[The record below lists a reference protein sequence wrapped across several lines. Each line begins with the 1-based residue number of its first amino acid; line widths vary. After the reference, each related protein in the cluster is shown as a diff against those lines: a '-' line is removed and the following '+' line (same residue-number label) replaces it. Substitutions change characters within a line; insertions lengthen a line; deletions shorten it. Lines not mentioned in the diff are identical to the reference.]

1 MLDSAAVR
9 ILWRYVSARFL
20 SSLAATLTVLVLLIV
35 VIELMLDLDRIVES
49 KEGLAAV
56 FLKII
61 SSYLLQY
68 LVPAAALVAA
78 FFSIGTAA
86 RSREIT
92 ALKAGGVSP
101 LVALIPILAMGALL
115 AGASVLL
122 LDTVSVTASQ
132 ALRRRAD
139 DAGDLRL
146 RKGTFWYHSGRFIY
160 NFADGDARTLHE
172 VVVFEL
178 DERNRLLRRLAADE
192 ASVLEGRRWLLH
204 GATIHHFDP
213 DRPGEPPRVERGA
226 EIALDLAREPNPAL
240 LRKEVA
246 ALSVADLRRLVED
259 RAQHGR
265 DTTRA
270 SALLHTRLS
279 EPMSALLFSLLAIPL
294 GLRVE
299 QTKSLSRGA
308 LQAVLLL
315 FLYYLAR
322 DTAANLALE
331 GVLPATAPWGVL
343 ALFGAGGAASL
354 ARSPR

>member
-9 ILWRYVSARFL
+9 TLWRYVLARFL
-20 SSLAATLTVLVLLIV
+20 SALAATLTILVLLIV
-35 VIELMLDLDRIVES
+35 VIELMLDLDLIIES
-49 KEGLAAV
+49 KQGFSAI
-56 FLKII
+56 FLNII

-68 LVPAAALVAA
+68 LVPASALIAA
-78 FFSIGTAA
+78 FFSLGSAA
-86 RSREIT
+86 RSREII
-92 ALKAGGVSP
+92 AMKAGGVSP
-101 LVALIPILAMGALL
+101 LVAAVPILAMGALL
-115 AGASVLL
+115 AGASVVLS
-122 LDTVSVTASQ
+122 DTLSVPASQ
-132 ALRRRAD
+132 ALRRQAD

-178 DERNRLLRRLAADE
+178 DERNRLVRRLSAPV
-192 ASVLEGRRWLLH
+192 ASVAEGRRWLLH
-204 GATIHHFDP
+204 GATVHHFDP
-213 DRPGEPPRVERGA
+213 GRPGEPPRVERGA
-226 EIALDLAREPNPAL
+226 EITLDLAREPSPAL

-246 ALSVADLRRLVED
+246 ALSVADLRRLVEE
-259 RAQHGR
+259 RARHGR

-279 EPMSALLFSLLAIPL
+279 EPMSVLLFALLAIPL

-308 LQAVLLL
+308 LQAVLLI
-315 FLYYLAR
+315 FLYYLTR

-331 GVLPATAPWGVL
+331 GVLPAAAPWGVL
-343 ALFGAGGAASL
+343 AVFGAGGAASF

>member
-9 ILWRYVSARFL
+9 ILWRYVLGRFL
-20 SSLAATLTVLVLLIV
+20 SSLAATVAILVLLIV

-49 KEGLAAV
+49 KAGLSAV
-56 FLKII
+56 FLKIL

-68 LVPAAALVAA
+68 LVPAAALVGA

-86 RSREIT
+86 RSREVT

-101 LVALIPILAMGALL
+101 LVASLPILAVGALL

-122 LDTVSVTASQ
+122 SDTVSVTASQ
-132 ALRRRAD
+132 ALRRRTD
-139 DAGDLRL
+139 EAGDLRL

-160 NFADGDARTLHE
+160 NFADGDGRTLHE

-192 ASVLEGRRWLLH
+192 ASVTEGRRWLLR
-204 GATIHHFDP
+204 GATVHHFDP
-213 DRPGEPPRVERGA
+213 DRPGEPPRVERGV
-226 EIALDLAREPNPAL
+226 ETSLDLAREPNPAL

-246 ALSVADLRRLVED
+246 ALSTADLLRLVEE
-259 RAQHGR
+259 RTRHGR

-270 SALLHTRLS
+270 RALLHTRRS
-279 EPMSALLFSLLAIPL
+279 EPLSVLLFSLIAIPL

-308 LQAVLLL
+308 LQAAVLL
-315 FLYYLAR
+315 FLYFLAR

-343 ALFGAGGAASL
+343 VLFGAGGAAAYVRTS
-354 ARSPR
+354 R

>member
-9 ILWRYVSARFL
+9 ILWRYVLSRFL
-20 SSLAATLTVLVLLIV
+20 GSLAATLTVLVLLIV

-49 KEGLAAV
+49 ESGLAAV

-68 LVPAAALVAA
+68 LLPAAALVAA

-86 RSREIT
+86 RSREII

-101 LVALIPILAMGALL
+101 LVAVLPVLGMGALL
-115 AGASVLL
+115 AGGSVLL
-122 LDTVSVTASQ
+122 SDTISVTASQ
-132 ALRRRAD
+132 ALRRHAD
-139 DAGDLRL
+139 DPGDLRL

-160 NFADGDARTLHE
+160 NFADGDSRTMHE

-178 DERNRLLRRLAADE
+178 DERNRLLRRLAAAE
-192 ASVLEGRRWLLH
+192 ARVVEGRSWLLH
-204 GATIHHFDP
+204 AATVHHFDP
-213 DRPGEPPRVERGA
+213 ERPGEPPRVERGV
-226 EIALDLAREPNPAL
+226 EVSLDLAREPNPAL

-246 ALSVADLRRLVED
+246 ALSVGDLRRLVEE
-259 RAQHGR
+259 RARHGR

-270 SALLHTRLS
+270 NALLHARLS
-279 EPMSALLFSLLAIPL
+279 EPLSVLLFSLLAIPL
-294 GLRVE
+294 GFRVE
-299 QTKSLSRGA
+299 QTRSLSRGA

-315 FLYYLAR
+315 FVYYSARELAS
-322 DTAANLALE
+322 TLALE
-331 GVLPATAPWGVL
+331 GVLPAAAPWGVL
-343 ALFGAGGAASL
+343 ALFGAGGIASF

>member
-9 ILWRYVSARFL
+9 ILWRYVLGRFL
-20 SSLAATLTVLVLLIV
+20 STLAATLASFVLLIV

-49 KEGLAAV
+49 REGLSTV
-56 FLKII
+56 FLNII

-68 LVPAAALVAA
+68 LIPAAALVAA

-101 LVALIPILAMGALL
+101 LVASIPILAVGALL
-115 AGASVLL
+115 AGAAVPLS
-122 LDTVSVTASQ
+122 DTISVTASQ
-132 ALRRRAD
+132 ALRRRVD
-139 DAGDLRL
+139 DSGDLRL

-160 NFADGDARTLHE
+160 NFAEGDGRNLHE

-178 DERNRLLRRLAADE
+178 DGHNRLLRRLAADE
-192 ASVLEGRRWLLH
+192 ASVAEGSRWLLH
-204 GATIHHFDP
+204 EATVHHFDP
-213 DRPGEPPRVERGA
+213 DRPGEPPRVERSV
-226 EIALDLAREPNPAL
+226 EISLDLAREPSPAL

-246 ALSVADLRRLVED
+246 TLSMADLRRLVQE
-259 RAQHGR
+259 RGQHGR

-270 SALLHTRLS
+270 RALLHTRLS
-279 EPMSALLFSLLAIPL
+279 EPLSVLLFSLLAVPL

-299 QTKSLSRGA
+299 QTRSLSRGA
-308 LQAVLLL
+308 LQGVALL
-315 FLYYLAR
+315 FFYYLAR

-331 GVLPATAPWGVL
+331 GVLPAVAPWGVL
-343 ALFGAGGAASL
+343 ALFGAGGAASF

>member
-9 ILWRYVSARFL
+9 ILWRYVLARFV
-20 SSLAATLTVLVLLIV
+20 SSLVATLAILILLIV

-49 KEGLAAV
+49 DQGLSAV
-56 FLKII
+56 FLKIL

-68 LVPAAALVAA
+68 LLPASALAAA

-101 LVALIPILAMGALL
+101 IVAVVPILVMGALL

-122 LDTVSVTASQ
+122 SDTVSVTASQ
-132 ALRRRAD
+132 ALRRNTD
-139 DAGDLRL
+139 EAGDLRL
-146 RKGTFWYHSGRFIY
+146 RRGTFWYHSGRFIY
-160 NFADGDARTLHE
+160 NFADGDARSLHE

-178 DERNRLLRRLAADE
+178 DDRNRLLRRLAAAD
-192 ASVLEGRRWLLH
+192 ATVAEGRRWLLH
-204 GATIHHFDP
+204 RATVHHFDP
-213 DRPGEPPRVERGA
+213 DRPGDPPRVERGA
-226 EIALDLAREPNPAL
+226 EVTVDLAREPNPAL
-240 LRKEVA
+240 VRKEVA
-246 ALSVADLRRLVED
+246 ALSTGDLRRLVEE
-259 RAQHGR
+259 RARHGR

-270 SALLHTRLS
+270 RALLHARLS
-279 EPMSALLFSLLAIPL
+279 EPLAVLLFSLLAIPL
-294 GLRVE
+294 GFRVE
-299 QTKSLSRGA
+299 QTRSLSLGA

-315 FLYYLAR
+315 FLYYSARELAS
-322 DTAANLALE
+322 TLALE
-331 GVLPATAPWGVL
+331 GVLPAASPWGVV